1 MEMRIKYIII
11 FFLILSIKASS
22 QYWKI
27 YPYQQ
32 QGSII
37 SFPEDEGF
45 HPGESIEWWYING
58 QVTGQVTGDEY
69 TFMLSY
75 FYEPA
80 YGFDGFRIFNLSN
93 ETTKEFCC
101 ETLPCLYGSV
111 AEDSL
116 NIIATVGFPS
126 THYEEWVTQTD
137 VNGTMKPFQ
146 YHLNAVSGNGS
157 IDINCSTL
165 KRPLIIADSGLLF
178 QGASGYTYY
187 YSQTMMDISGTISF
201 NSTTENISGTG
212 WLDRQYG
219 SFNPN
224 DSEEYEW
231 FCIQLSNGMDLNVWN
246 IFTDMNDIPDTSTYR
261 ICSVYINDSSSFT
274 TSEFNI
280 ERQKFAYSQDNAKC
294 YSQQWRLLMDTFDID
309 LIVNTQNSDNE
320 VVLPFRFFEGSTIV
334 QGTVQ
339 GLNVDGKGFTE
350 LLHSY
355 EKPDLT
361 IVYPD
366 SNDTWDDSKEIT
378 WKLNN
383 PDQGNSLKYD
393 IDIST
398 DNKNTF
404 RKIARTISD
413 TSYYWNPS
421 YFIEDTVAWL
431 RITGYSFDS
440 TLIETVENEVEVKTQ
455 QKNYELCTGDSILF
469 VVLLSEEEN
478 FSYQWQKNDED
489 ISGATDSIYFS
500 DSLTTEDNGSY
511 KCIIYDDL
519 LRDTTISYNLEIHPV
534 FDTNV
539 FISICDN
546 DSIYISG
553 EWKKTDGIY
562 IEELISVNG
571 CDSINTINL
580 SVESCGLST
589 NNVLNDF
596 LKIFTNPVTRSV
608 HIKFEN
614 CFTGYIEMLN
624 LNGEILKIRQIQNS
638 KEAVLNIYDLDIG
651 IYFLRFRSK
660 SINGTKKIML

>member
-1 MEMRIKYIII
+1 
-11 FFLILSIKASS
+11 
-22 QYWKI
+22 
-27 YPYQQ
+27 
-32 QGSII
+32 
-37 SFPEDEGF
+37 
-45 HPGESIEWWYING
+45 
-58 QVTGQVTGDEY
+58 
-69 TFMLSY
+69 
-75 FYEPA
+75 
-80 YGFDGFRIFNLSN
+80 
-93 ETTKEFCC
+93 
-101 ETLPCLYGSV
+101 
-111 AEDSL
+111 
-116 NIIATVGFPS
+116 
-126 THYEEWVTQTD
+126 
-137 VNGTMKPFQ
+137 
-146 YHLNAVSGNGS
+146 
-157 IDINCSTL
+157 
-165 KRPLIIADSGLLF
+165 
-178 QGASGYTYY
+178 
-187 YSQTMMDISGTISF
+187 
-201 NSTTENISGTG
+201 
-212 WLDRQYG
+212 
-219 SFNPN
+219 
-224 DSEEYEW
+224 
-231 FCIQLSNGMDLNVWN
+231 
-246 IFTDMNDIPDTSTYR
+246 
-261 ICSVYINDSSSFT
+261 VYINDSSSFT

-280 ERQKFAYSQDNAKC
+280 ERQKFAYSQDSAKC

-309 LIVNTQNSDNE
+309 LIVTAQNSDNE
-320 VVLPFRFFEGSTIV
+320 VDELLFRFFEGSTLV

-339 GLNVDGKGFTE
+339 GLNVDGIGFTE

-361 IVYPD
+361 IVYPESTD
-366 SNDTWDDSKEIT
+366 IWDGSEDIT
-378 WKLNN
+378 WRLNN

-478 FSYQWQKNDED
+478 FSYQWQKNNED

-624 LNGEILKIRQIQNS
+624 LNGEILKIKQIQNS